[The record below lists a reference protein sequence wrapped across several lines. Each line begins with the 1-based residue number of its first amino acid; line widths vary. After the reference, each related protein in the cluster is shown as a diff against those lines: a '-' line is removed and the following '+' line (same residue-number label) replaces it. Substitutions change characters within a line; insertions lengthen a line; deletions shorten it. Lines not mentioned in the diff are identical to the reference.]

1 MFRWVNET
9 ILLAAVQFLR
19 RVWLF
24 GTSWTAAGQTFLSFT
39 VSLSL
44 LKFMST
50 ELMMISNHLILCHSS
65 SCSQFFPA
73 SWSFPMGH
81 LFTSGGQSIGAS
93 AWASVLS
100 MNIQGWFQLALTN
113 LISLLSK
120 ARVFSNT
127 TIRKH
132 KFFGVQTSLWSNSAT
147 KTIVLTIWT
156 FVNKVMFLFFN
167 MLSIHWMC
175 VSS

>member
-50 ELMMISNHLILCHSS
+50 ELMMISNHFILCRSS

-73 SWSFPMGH
+73 SWSFPMSH

-93 AWASVLS
+93 ASVLPII
-100 MNIQGWFQLALTN
+100 IQGRFPLGLTG

-120 ARVFSNT
+120 GLSRVFSST
-127 TIRKH
+127 TVQKH
-132 KFFGVQTSLWSNSAT
+132 QFFGVHPSLWSNSH
-147 KTIVLTIWT
+147 
-156 FVNKVMFLFFN
+156 
-167 MLSIHWMC
+167 IHTGLLEKP
-175 VSS
+175 

>member
-1 MFRWVNET
+1 MLRWVNET
-9 ILLAAVQFLR
+9 VLLAAVQFLR

-50 ELMMISNHLILCHSS
+50 ELMMISNHFILCRST

-73 SWSFPMGH
+73 SWSFPMSH

-93 AWASVLS
+93 ASASVLP
-100 MNIQGWFQLALTN
+100 MNIQSWFSLGLVKLLAAKRTLKSLHHNLKTSVLWCSSFFMVQL
-113 LISLLSK
+113 
-120 ARVFSNT
+120 
-127 TIRKH
+127 
-132 KFFGVQTSLWSNSAT
+132 
-147 KTIVLTIWT
+147 
-156 FVNKVMFLFFN
+156 
-167 MLSIHWMC
+167 
-175 VSS
+175 

>member
-1 MFRWVNET
+1 MLRWVNET
-9 ILLAAVQFLR
+9 VLLAAVQFLR

-50 ELMMISNHLILCHSS
+50 ELMMISNHFILCRST

-73 SWSFPMGH
+73 SWSFPMSH

-93 AWASVLS
+93 ASASVLP
-100 MNIQGWFQLALTN
+100 MNIQSWFSLGLVKLLAAKRTLKSLHHN
-113 LISLLSK
+113 LKAKILQCSAFFMVQHICTWLLEK
-120 ARVFSNT
+120 P
-127 TIRKH
+127 
-132 KFFGVQTSLWSNSAT
+132 
-147 KTIVLTIWT
+147 
-156 FVNKVMFLFFN
+156 
-167 MLSIHWMC
+167 
-175 VSS
+175 